1 MARVTGP
8 LSYGERIGMAG
19 WLDNLESTLTA
30 IRQRRMD
37 DELLERYARLL
48 AAATEDAIERGHVEQ
63 DRDTQVE
70 GT

>member
-8 LSYGERIGMAG
+8 LSYGERSGMAG

-37 DELLERYARLL
+37 RELLERYARIL
-48 AAATEDAIERGHVEQ
+48 AAAQSDAIERGYREPN
-63 DRDTQVE
+63 RDT
-70 GT
+70 